1 MIARRFYF
9 YKEKREKENNLECKM
24 NLTVLVLTHNF
35 WFGNHL

>member
-24 NLTVLVLTHNF
+24 NLKEVEKVCRGLMVEKV
-35 WFGNHL
+35 